1 RLASVR
7 FRAYTGPMRKNREW
21 IERSRRNLLDCRIF
35 KVAEAERE
43 SPDGKHGKFYLID
56 ACDWAGVIPVVQT
69 EDGPAFVMIKQY
81 RHGTGRV
88 SIEFPGGIIDKG
100 EDPVLAVH
108 RELLEETG
116 YAADMIIP
124 LGSLSPNPAMMTNH
138 FHAFVAEDC
147 KLVRPQ
153 VLDEHEEIEVIL
165 IPQQEAIDLVGGEDM
180 GHALMT
186 AALFLY
192 SRYTGRCL

>member
-1 RLASVR
+1 MGWKGDWVELN
-7 FRAYTGPMRKNREW
+7 RKR
-21 IERSRRNLLDCRIF
+21 LLDCRF
-35 KVAEAERE
+35 FDVSEAERE
-43 SPDGKHGKFYLID
+43 RPDGKRGTFYLIG
-56 ACDWAGVIPVVQT
+56 APDWAGVIPVVET
-69 EDGPAFVMIKQY
+69 AAGRAFVMIKQF

-88 SIEFPGGIIDKG
+88 SIEFPGGIIDPG

-116 YAADMIIP
+116 YAAEMILP

-138 FHAFVAEDC
+138 FHAFIAEGC
-147 KLVRPQ
+147 RQVRPQ
-153 VLDEHEEIEVIL
+153 SLDEHEDIEVLL
-165 IPQQEAIDLVGGEDM
+165 IPEREAIDLVGGEDM

-192 SRYTGRCL
+192 ARFAGRCL

>member
-1 RLASVR
+1 M
-7 FRAYTGPMRKNREW
+7 GWKGDW
-21 IERSRRNLLDCRIF
+21 IELNKRKLLDCRIF
-35 KVAEAERE
+35 DVSEAERE
-43 SPDGKHGKFYLID
+43 NRDGKRGLFYLIG
-56 ACDWAGVIPVVQT
+56 APDWAGVIPVVDT
-69 EDGPAFVMIKQY
+69 EQGRSFVMIKQY

-88 SIEFPGGIIDKG
+88 SIEFPGGIIDEG

-116 YAADMIIP
+116 YAAEMILP

-138 FHAFVAEDC
+138 FHAFIAEGC
-147 KLVRPQ
+147 RLARPQ
-153 VLDEHEEIEVIL
+153 ALDEHEDIEVLL
-165 IPQQEAIDLVGGEDM
+165 IPEHEAIDLVGGEDM

-192 SRYTGRCL
+192 ARYRGSCL